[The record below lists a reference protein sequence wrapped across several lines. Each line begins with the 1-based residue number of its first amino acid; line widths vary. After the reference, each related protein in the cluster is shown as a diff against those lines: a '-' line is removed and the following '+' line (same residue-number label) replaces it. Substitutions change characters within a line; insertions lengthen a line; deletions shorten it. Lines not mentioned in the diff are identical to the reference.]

1 MKDNYKIELEELK
14 RKKSYLIDEDTY
26 YNSLKN
32 DKEIE
37 EINKRINEI
46 EKLI

>member
-26 YNSLKN
+26 YIQL
-32 DKEIE
+32 
-37 EINKRINEI
+37 
-46 EKLI
+46 L